1 MIKVADEIWLA
12 TSLLHR
18 EHPERED
25 FSVIEIVERAMK
37 EALAGGYRPGLQIH
51 ASTHCVANKP
61 PNPARH
67 RMLSETRRGR
77 RRLFRPG
84 DKFHR
89 DRKSGKTHPDPENLP
104 QKYRYL
110 IDWYEHDY
118 AKQNGNAAGGLP
130 RGGTLADLVQ
140 FAGTI
145 SQDDLAAMKTAIERD
160 CERIDFDEWR
170 TPAGH

>member
-18 EHPERED
+18 ENPARPD

-37 EALAGGYRPGLQIH
+37 EGLAGGYRPGLQIH
-51 ASTHCVANKP
+51 ASTHCVATKP

-67 RMLSETRRGR
+67 RMLSETVRGR
-77 RRLFRPG
+77 RRLFKPG

-89 DRKSGKTHPDPENLP
+89 DRKTGKTHPSAEDLP
-104 QKYRYL
+104 AKYRYL

-118 AKQNGNAAGGLP
+118 VNGNGNGLEHDEPLP
-130 RGGTLADLVQ
+130 RPGKLGDLLKFV
-140 FAGTI
+140 GLI
-145 SQDDLAAMKTAIERD
+145 SPSDLEKMEAAIEED
-160 CERIDFDEWR
+160 FERVDPNEW
-170 TPAGH
+170 

>member
-1 MIKVADEIWLA
+1 MIKVADEVWLA

-37 EALAGGYRPGLQIH
+37 EGVAGAYRPGLQIH
-51 ASTHCVANKP
+51 ASTHCVASKP

-67 RMLSETRRGR
+67 CMLSETRRGR
-77 RRLFRPG
+77 RRLFRLG
-84 DKFHR
+84 DKLHR
-89 DRKSGKTHPDPENLP
+89 NRKGGKTHPDPENLP

-110 IDWYEHDY
+110 IDWYEHNY
-118 AKQNGNAAGGLP
+118 ANGNGHKVGGLAQ
-130 RGGTLADLVQ
+130 RGCLADLVR

-145 SQDDLAAMKTAIERD
+145 SQDDLTKMKTAIEQD
-160 CERIDFDEWR
+160 CERIDLDEWR
-170 TPAGH
+170 TAAGH